1 MNSCWK
7 GKCAVVTGAASGIGL
22 ALSKALADRGAQV
35 RMTDIDSVRL
45 DMAANSLGPDVSR
58 SVLDVQDAGAVKK
71 FIGQV
76 AHDSGRIDFLFNN
89 AGILLAGEAHE
100 FDTGHFDRI
109 IDVNIRGVVN
119 GTMAAYPLM
128 VRQGFGHIVNTASLA
143 GIMPSPLLAAYG
155 MSKHAV
161 VGLTTSMRFE
171 AERYGVRIS
180 AICPAGVDTPMLE
193 APPLPGLDAIAW
205 SPDVTRYLT
214 RLTGTLCPV
223 EKIAREAL
231 RGVERNKAII
241 IIPARARLTELV
253 YRLAPGLVRT
263 FGRRELALA
272 LGERRGSAPGVS

>member
-1 MNSCWK
+1 
-7 GKCAVVTGAASGIGL
+7 
-22 ALSKALADRGAQV
+22 
-35 RMTDIDSVRL
+35 MTDIDSVRL
-45 DMAANSLGPDVSR
+45 EKAANSLGPDVSR
-58 SVLDVQDAGAVKK
+58 SVLDVRDADAVRE

-76 AHDSGRIDFLFNN
+76 ALDSGRIDFLFNN

-143 GIMPSPLLAAYG
+143 GLMPSPLLSAYG

-193 APPLPGLDAIAW
+193 AAPLSGLDAIAW
-205 SPDVTRYLT
+205 SPDVPHYLK
-214 RLTGTLCPV
+214 RLAGTLCPADKV
-223 EKIAREAL
+223 ARDAL

-241 IIPARARLTELV
+241 IIPARGRLTELV
-253 YRLAPGLVRT
+253 YRFVPGLVHAV
-263 FGRRELALA
+263 GRRELAA
-272 LGERRGSAPGVS
+272 ELGERRGSAPGVS